1 MVLVTRESTV
11 QRSEGMSKLVSPAW
25 HMSHVDI
32 YSYRPY
38 YAYPC
43 VHGIGTVYRGCV
55 VLVAMASAYMKHV

>member
-1 MVLVTRESTV
+1 
-11 QRSEGMSKLVSPAW
+11 MSKLVSPAW

-32 YSYRPY
+32 YSFRPY